1 MDNSERETDWETESE
16 EQRREVIEKKKK
28 KKRRENLSYLFK
40 FDFCCDS

>member
-28 KKRRENLSYLFK
+28 KKGRENLSYLFK